1 MKKALL
7 VLMLSAAL
15 PAMAGTAYLTG
26 TPETVRT
33 VTGKRALKC
42 FYRYRLEEYSILVRW
57 PDTGEDALYGPKCPA
72 TIEVE

>member
-15 PAMAGTAYLTG
+15 PALAGTAYLYG
-26 TPETVRT
+26 SPERVRT
-33 VTGKRALKC
+33 VTGKWAQKC
-42 FYRYRLEEYSILVRW
+42 FYRYRLDDYSILIKW